1 MEKQEY
7 FDKMVEFVY
16 SKGFRMRI
24 RIEYDYME
32 EYYSMY
38 IESADSLKCG
48 WLNQFIT
55 IKTEELNKKFYFHP
69 IVNIYSD
76 NFNMQES
83 KWIMKYWTDSMNLCS
98 LLNKLLIPYIDEYEG
113 EDGLIQ
119 YLKTACK
126 KINKRLNIEQI

>member
-83 KWIMKYWTDSMNLCS
+83 KWIMKYWTDSINLCS

>member
-7 FDKMVEFVY
+7 FDKMVEFIY

-126 KINKRLNIEQI
+126 KINKRLNIEKF

>member
-1 MEKQEY
+1 MEKQDY

-32 EYYSMY
+32 EYYSMI

-55 IKTEELNKKFYFHP
+55 IKTEELNNKFYFHP

-83 KWIMKYWTDSMNLCS
+83 KWIMKYWTDSMNRCS

-113 EDGLIQ
+113 EEVLIQ

>member
-1 MEKQEY
+1 
-7 FDKMVEFVY
+7 MVEFIY

-83 KWIMKYWTDSMNLCS
+83 KWIMKYWTDSINLCS

>member
-1 MEKQEY
+1 MEKKDY
-7 FDKMVEFVY
+7 FDKMVELVY
-16 SKGFRMRI
+16 SQGFRIRI
-24 RIEYDYME
+24 RIEYDFME
-32 EYYSMY
+32 DYYSMI

-55 IKTEELNKKFYFHP
+55 IKTEELNNKFYFHP

-83 KWIMKYWTDSMNLCS
+83 KWIMKYWTDSINLCS

>member
-7 FDKMVEFVY
+7 FDKMVEFIY

-83 KWIMKYWTDSMNLCS
+83 KWIMKYWTDSINLCS

>member
-1 MEKQEY
+1 MEKKDY
-7 FDKMVEFVY
+7 FDKMVELVY
-16 SKGFRMRI
+16 SQGFRIRI
-24 RIEYDYME
+24 RIEYDFME
-32 EYYSMY
+32 DYYSMI

-55 IKTEELNKKFYFHP
+55 IKTEELNNKFYFHP

-83 KWIMKYWTDSMNLCS
+83 KWIMKYWTDSINLCS

-126 KINKRLNIEQI
+126 KINKRLNIEKF

>member
-7 FDKMVEFVY
+7 FDKMVEFIY

-83 KWIMKYWTDSMNLCS
+83 KWIMKYWMDSMNLCS

-126 KINKRLNIEQI
+126 KINKRLNIEKF

>member
-1 MEKQEY
+1 MEKQDY
-7 FDKMVEFVY
+7 FDKMVELVY
-16 SKGFRMRI
+16 GQGFRIRI
-24 RIEYDYME
+24 RIEYDFME
-32 EYYSMY
+32 DYYSMI

-55 IKTEELNKKFYFHP
+55 IKTEELNNKFYFHP

-83 KWIMKYWTDSMNLCS
+83 KWIMKYWTDSINLCS

-113 EDGLIQ
+113 EEGLIQ

>member
-1 MEKQEY
+1 MEKQDY

-32 EYYSMY
+32 EYYSMI

-55 IKTEELNKKFYFHP
+55 IKTEELNNKFYFHP

-113 EDGLIQ
+113 EEGLIQ

-126 KINKRLNIEQI
+126 KINKRLNIEKF

>member
-1 MEKQEY
+1 MEKQDY
-7 FDKMVEFVY
+7 FDKMGEFVY

-32 EYYSMY
+32 EYYSMI

-55 IKTEELNKKFYFHP
+55 IKTEELNNKFYFHP

-113 EDGLIQ
+113 EEGLIQ

-126 KINKRLNIEQI
+126 KINKRLNIEKF

>member
-1 MEKQEY
+1 MDKQEY
-7 FDKMVEFVY
+7 FDKLVEFVY

-55 IKTEELNKKFYFHP
+55 IKTEELNHKFYFPP
-69 IVNIYSD
+69 IVNIDAD
-76 NFNMQES
+76 NFTMQES

>member
-7 FDKMVEFVY
+7 FDKMVEFIY

-55 IKTEELNKKFYFHP
+55 IKTEELNHKFYFHP

-83 KWIMKYWTDSMNLCS
+83 KWIMKYWTDSINLCS

-113 EDGLIQ
+113 EEGLIQ

>member
-55 IKTEELNKKFYFHP
+55 IKTEELNHKFYFHP

-76 NFNMQES
+76 NFTMQES
-83 KWIMKYWTDSMNLCS
+83 KWIMKYWTDSINLCS

-126 KINKRLNIEQI
+126 KINKRLNIEQL

>member
-1 MEKQEY
+1 MEKQDY

-32 EYYSMY
+32 EYYSMI

-55 IKTEELNKKFYFHP
+55 IKTEELNHKFYFHP

-98 LLNKLLIPYIDEYEG
+98 LLNKLLIPYIGEYEG
-113 EDGLIQ
+113 EEGLIQ
-119 YLKTACK
+119 YLRTACK
-126 KINKRLNIEQI
+126 KINKRLNIEKF

>member
-1 MEKQEY
+1 MEKQDY

-32 EYYSMY
+32 EYYSMI

-55 IKTEELNKKFYFHP
+55 IKTEELNNKFYFHP

-83 KWIMKYWTDSMNLCS
+83 KWIMKYWTDSINLCS

>member
-7 FDKMVEFVY
+7 FDKMVELVY
-16 SKGFRMRI
+16 SKGFRVRI

-32 EYYSMY
+32 EYYTMY
-38 IESADSLKCG
+38 IESADSLKYG

-55 IKTEELNKKFYFHP
+55 IKSEELNKKFYFHP
-69 IVNIYSD
+69 VVNIYSEI
-76 NFNMQES
+76 FTMQES
-83 KWIMKYWTDSMNLCS
+83 KWIMTYWNDSINLCS
-98 LLNKLLIPYIDEYEG
+98 LLNKLRVPYMDEYEG

-119 YLKTACK
+119 YLKIACK

>member
-7 FDKMVEFVY
+7 FDKMVEFIY

-55 IKTEELNKKFYFHP
+55 IKTEELNHKFYFHP

>member
-1 MEKQEY
+1 MEKQDY

-32 EYYSMY
+32 EYYSMI

-55 IKTEELNKKFYFHP
+55 IKTDELNNKFYLQP

-98 LLNKLLIPYIDEYEG
+98 LLNKLLIPYIGEYEG
-113 EDGLIQ
+113 EEGLIQ
-119 YLKTACK
+119 YLRTACK
-126 KINKRLNIEQI
+126 KINKRLNIEKF

>member
-7 FDKMVEFVY
+7 FDKMVEFIY

-69 IVNIYSD
+69 IVNIYYD
-76 NFNMQES
+76 NFNMQ
-83 KWIMKYWTDSMNLCS
+83 
-98 LLNKLLIPYIDEYEG
+98 
-113 EDGLIQ
+113 
-119 YLKTACK
+119 
-126 KINKRLNIEQI
+126 

>member
-55 IKTEELNKKFYFHP
+55 IKTEELNHKFYFHP

-76 NFNMQES
+76 NFTMQES

-98 LLNKLLIPYIDEYEG
+98 LLNKLLIPQIDEYEG

>member
-7 FDKMVEFVY
+7 FDKMVEFIY

-55 IKTEELNKKFYFHP
+55 IKTEELNHKFYFHP

-83 KWIMKYWTDSMNLCS
+83 KWIMKYWTDSINLCS

>member
-1 MEKQEY
+1 MEKQDY

-16 SKGFRMRI
+16 SKGFRMII

-32 EYYSMY
+32 EYYSMI

-83 KWIMKYWTDSMNLCS
+83 KWIMKYWTDSINLCS

>member
-83 KWIMKYWTDSMNLCS
+83 KWIMKYWTDSINLCS

-113 EDGLIQ
+113 EEGLIQ

-126 KINKRLNIEQI
+126 KINKRLNIEKF